1 MQSQA
6 VIPEKYLDGDVD
18 YHLQPSGK
26 FVIGGPQA
34 SGNMQLSIASVNLS
48 RSCIFTMSFDYMF
61 DMLFTGRC
69 RTDRTKDHC

>member
-18 YHLQPSGK
+18 YHLQPFG
-26 FVIGGPQA
+26 IGGPQA
-34 SGNMQLSIASVNLS
+34 SGNMQLCIASVNLS
-48 RSCIFTMSFDYMF
+48 WSCIITMSFDYMF

-69 RTDRTKDHC
+69 RPDRTKDHC